1 MKPVNEERLQKVLE
15 YIRDYEKDKGHSP
28 TYREIKDEIGHKS
41 LDMVYKDIRRLR
53 ERGMIREEA
62 NDRGGLV
69 PDDKLASGEMVNVQ
83 VVGEIH
89 CGEANDAIEN
99 ITESYLLPVNLIG
112 RGEHIMLR
120 ARGRSM
126 TGRGIYPDDLLIIR
140 PVECYEPR
148 VNEVVA
154 VSIGGEEACAKV
166 IRRKEDGELYY
177 CADSDETDDYGREF
191 PDYEMDEG
199 VVFGVI
205 DYVFHDPTAY

>member
-1 MKPVNEERLQKVLE
+1 MKPVNEERLQKVLD

-53 ERGMIREEA
+53 ERGLIREEA

-83 VVGEIH
+83 IVGEIH

-191 PDYEMDEG
+191 PDYPLEEG

-205 DYVFHDPTAY
+205 DYVFHDPAAY

>member
-1 MKPVNEERLQKVLE
+1 MKPINEERLQKVLD

-53 ERGMIREEA
+53 ERGLIREEA

-69 PDDKLASGEMVNVQ
+69 PDEKLASGEMVNVQ

-126 TGRGIYPDDLLIIR
+126 INRGIYPDDLLIIR

-166 IRRKEDGELYY
+166 IRKKEDGQLYY
-177 CADSDETDDYGREF
+177 CADSDETDDYGREY
-191 PDYEMDEG
+191 PDYAMDEG

>member
-1 MKPVNEERLQKVLE
+1 MKPVNEERLQKVLD

-191 PDYEMDEG
+191 PDYPLEEG

-205 DYVFHDPTAY
+205 DYVIHDPSAC

>member
-53 ERGMIREEA
+53 ERGLIREEA

-191 PDYEMDEG
+191 PDYPLEEG

-205 DYVFHDPTAY
+205 DYVFHDPAAY

>member
-1 MKPVNEERLQKVLE
+1 MKPINEERLQKVLE
-15 YIRDYEKDKGHSP
+15 YIRDYEKDKGRSP

-53 ERGMIREEA
+53 ERGLIREEA

-69 PDDKLASGEMVNVQ
+69 PDEKLASGEMVNVQ

-126 TGRGIYPDDLLIIR
+126 INRGIYPDDLLIIR

-166 IRRKEDGELYY
+166 IRKKEDGQLYY
-177 CADSDETDDYGREF
+177 CADSDETDDYGREY
-191 PDYEMDEG
+191 PDYAMDEG

>member
-1 MKPVNEERLQKVLE
+1 MKPVNEERLQKVLD
-15 YIRDYEKDKGHSP
+15 YIRDYEKDAGHSP

-53 ERGMIREEA
+53 ERGLIREEA
-62 NDRGGLV
+62 NARGGLV
-69 PDDKLASGEMVNVQ
+69 PDEKLASGEMVNVQ

-177 CADSDETDDYGREF
+177 CADSDETDDYGREY
-191 PDYEMDEG
+191 PDYAMDEG
-199 VVFGVI
+199 VVFGVV
-205 DYVFHDPTAY
+205 DYVFHDPSAR

>member
-1 MKPVNEERLQKVLE
+1 MKPVNEERLQKVLD

-28 TYREIKDEIGHKS
+28 TYREIRDEIGHKS

-53 ERGMIREEA
+53 ERGLIREEA

-140 PVECYEPR
+140 PVEGYKPKA
-148 VNEVVA
+148 NEVVA

-166 IRRKEDGELYY
+166 IRRKEDGELYF

-191 PDYEMDEG
+191 PDYPLEEG

-205 DYVFHDPTAY
+205 DYVFHDPAAY

>member
-1 MKPVNEERLQKVLE
+1 MPTISPTRSVR
-15 YIRDYEKDKGHSP
+15 RAP

-53 ERGMIREEA
+53 ERGLIREEA

-166 IRRKEDGELYY
+166 IRRKENGELYY

-191 PDYEMDEG
+191 PDYPLEEG

-205 DYVFHDPTAY
+205 DYVIHDLSAC

>member
-1 MKPVNEERLQKVLE
+1 MKPINEERLQKVLE

-53 ERGMIREEA
+53 ERGLIREEA

-69 PDDKLASGEMVNVQ
+69 PDEKLASGEMVNVQ

-126 TGRGIYPDDLLIIR
+126 INRGIYPDDLLIIR

-166 IRRKEDGELYY
+166 IRKKEDGQLYY
-177 CADSDETDDYGREF
+177 CADSDETDDYGREY
-191 PDYEMDEG
+191 PDYAMDEG

>member
-1 MKPVNEERLQKVLE
+1 MKPINEERLQKVLE
-15 YIRDYEKDKGHSP
+15 YIRDYEKDKGRSP

-41 LDMVYKDIRRLR
+41 LEMVYKDIRRLR
-53 ERGMIREEA
+53 ERGLIREEA

-69 PDDKLASGEMVNVQ
+69 PDEKLASGEMVNVQ

-126 TGRGIYPDDLLIIR
+126 INRGIYPDDLLIIR

-166 IRRKEDGELYY
+166 IRKKEDGQLYY
-177 CADSDETDDYGREF
+177 CADSDETDDYGREY
-191 PDYEMDEG
+191 PDYAMDEG

>member
-1 MKPVNEERLQKVLE
+1 MKPINEERLQKVLE

-53 ERGMIREEA
+53 ERGLIREEA
-62 NDRGGLV
+62 NARGGLV
-69 PDDKLASGEMVNVQ
+69 PDEKLASGEMVNVQ

-166 IRRKEDGELYY
+166 IRRKEDGELYF

-191 PDYEMDEG
+191 PDYPLEEG

-205 DYVFHDPTAY
+205 DYVIHDLSAC

>member
-53 ERGMIREEA
+53 ERGLIREEA

-140 PVECYEPR
+140 PVEGYKPKA
-148 VNEVVA
+148 NEVVA

-191 PDYEMDEG
+191 PDYPLEEG

-205 DYVFHDPTAY
+205 DYVFHDPAAY